1 MNHTPSTHR
10 RLLTTAT
17 LLGLSLTVAAC
28 TNTVNE
34 PAATTPAPVVPTAS
48 SPTASPTPSETTHAN
63 ASDDPAKVELALEAA
78 KIMTTWDPTKDF
90 NRTEAEKRAR
100 KLMTDERA
108 KQVIAPQRPATGEEW
123 LNAAAKKATS
133 KPSVKIMTEHHEKDS
148 IAVKTTWQWVTDGG
162 ESWAGEE
169 STTFFFTFTDK
180 APYKIRDYTA
190 E

>member
-1 MNHTPSTHR
+1 MTHTPSTHR
-10 RLLTTAT
+10 RLLTAAA
-17 LLGLSLTVAAC
+17 LLGLSLSVAAC

-34 PAATTPAPVVPTAS
+34 PAATTPAPTAS
-48 SPTASPTPSETTHAN
+48 SPTAAPTPSETAHAN

-78 KIMTTWDPTKDF
+78 KIMTTWDPNKDF

-108 KQVIAPQRPATGEEW
+108 KQVIAPERPATGEEW

-133 KPSVKIMTEHHEKDS
+133 KPSVKVMTEHHEKDS
-148 IAVKTTWQWVTDGG
+148 IAVKATWQWVTKGG

-169 STTFFFTFTDK
+169 STTFYFTFTDK

>member
-1 MNHTPSTHR
+1 MKPTSSRHR
-10 RLLTTAT
+10 KHLTTAT
-17 LLGLSLTVAAC
+17 LLGLSLSLAAC
-28 TNTVNE
+28 TSPVSE
-34 PAATTPAPVVPTAS
+34 PAATTPAPPAPSTSTPSA
-48 SPTASPTPSETTHAN
+48 TPTPSETAHAH

-108 KQVIAPQRPATGEEW
+108 KQVIAPERPATGEEW

-148 IAVKTTWQWVTDGG
+148 IAVKATWQWVTDGG